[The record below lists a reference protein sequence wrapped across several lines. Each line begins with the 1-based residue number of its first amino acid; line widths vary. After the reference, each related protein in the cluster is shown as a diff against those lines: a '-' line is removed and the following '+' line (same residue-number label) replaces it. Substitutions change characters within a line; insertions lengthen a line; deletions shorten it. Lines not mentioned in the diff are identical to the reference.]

1 MRIKLL
7 GLGLLLGG
15 LVACSEPVSKSA
27 LVEEPTSPG
36 EILVL
41 GDSML
46 AFHSLSGRSAPDVL
60 ESAVGMNVTNRAVS
74 GARMIYRL
82 PISGAAG
89 MSIPKQFRQG
99 NWDWVVLNG
108 GGNDLWLGCGCRSCD
123 RKLDRLLDKDGNP
136 KGEIAKL
143 TARLRGSGAKVLWV
157 GYLRTP
163 GRDSPIEECADEGNE
178 LEARLEKFSEKHE
191 GVHFVSIADLV
202 PHGDLSYHG
211 IDRIHPS
218 VKGSAAIGERIAQTI
233 KSLE

>member
-1 MRIKLL
+1 MAT
-7 GLGLLLGG
+7 
-15 LVACSEPVSKSA
+15 LVACNNTTSKDA
-27 LVEEPTSPG
+27 LIDPPSSKG

-46 AFHSLSGRSAPDVL
+46 AFNSLSGRSAPDVL
-60 ESAVGMNVTNRAVS
+60 SKSIGRPVTNRAVS

-89 MSIPKQFRQG
+89 LSIPKQYRKG

-108 GGNDLWLGCGCRSCD
+108 GGNDLWLGCGCHSCD
-123 RKLDRLLDKDGNP
+123 RKLDKLLDKDGNA

-143 TARLRGSGAKVLWV
+143 TAQLRNSGAKVLWV

-178 LEARLEKFSEKHE
+178 LERRLTAFAAKHS
-191 GVHFVSIADLV
+191 GVHFLSIADLV
-202 PHGDLSYHG
+202 PNGDLTFHG
-211 IDRIHPS
+211 LDRIHPS
-218 VKGSAAIGERIAQTI
+218 IKGSDAIGKRIASKI
-233 KSLE
+233 RSLEE